1 MHRMVD
7 EELTPAETG
16 AVRSVGDDDV
26 IVTPLVG
33 QLVEDIERH
42 GEVHAT
48 FEHVDAQ
55 VECRLGTTEVAPS
68 LIRVFDG
75 DQYRSFDADKLV
87 EWEVPMDVFHE

>member
-1 MHRMVD
+1 MQRMVD
-7 EELTPAETG
+7 EELTPAET
-16 AVRSVGDDDV
+16 ASVRTAGEDDV
-26 IVTPLVG
+26 TLTRPVE

-48 FEHVDAQ
+48 FEHVDEQ
-55 VECRLGTTEVAPS
+55 VECRLGTTEVATS